1 MDSSQESGM
10 PTQVDSKSES
20 HDVMSL
26 VSTLALSYSSAIN
39 VNFSDVQ
46 QSFGRFIK
54 LTLQALLGKPRVGK
68 LSTT

>member
-46 QSFGRFIK
+46 QSFGWFTK
-54 LTLQALLGKPRVGK
+54 LTL
-68 LSTT
+68 

>member
-10 PTQVDSKSES
+10 PTQVDLKSES

-26 VSTLALSYSSAIN
+26 ISTSALFYASAIN

-46 QSFGRFIK
+46 QSLGWFIK
-54 LTLQALLGKPRVGK
+54 LPL
-68 LSTT
+68 